1 MEKKKSTSKASKK
14 TTKLVTK
21 KEKKVTSPKKVE
33 TKSTLKKK
41 RKKKRGFTLIELL
54 AVIIILGILMIIA
67 IPSVTK
73 YISDSRKS
81 AYVDTAKQIVGST
94 RNQVNEGKLG
104 MYDTNTTYYI
114 PASYIKTENAS
125 KSPYGEFTQ
134 AYVGVIYNGTGYKYY
149 WISTDDTGQGV
160 KNITLSDK
168 LDTDDI
174 VSDLKASDIEN
185 TVKTIGIGSRTKIK
199 ILNANGS
206 WEDFTAEGN
215 VSEDGGKVSQ
225 IPSCPDCLFGFSEG
239 LVYAP
244 WGENEATS
252 FQPNELSDN
261 YKTVVRDDGVFYGIK
276 LDSNNKVEKVY
287 ACGTENNKT
296 FCIEGSENGSKYNE
310 NANFLRSF
318 YGDESED
325 NTAGYYVN
333 PYDHTGFCG
342 DEMWVE
348 NHTNG
353 VVQVGNRHTEWYCM
367 VTEYGAVFCGM

>member
-1 MEKKKSTSKASKK
+1 MEKKKSTRNAAKK
-14 TTKLVTK
+14 TTKAVTK
-21 KEKKVTSPKKVE
+21 KETSPKKVE

-215 VSEDGGKVSQ
+215 VSEDGGKAKVNQ
-225 IPSCPDCLFGFSEG
+225 IPTCPDCVFTFYETATFTTWNTRGVAPTVFNVNDLKEDYRDVEAYSGIGTLFLG
-239 LVYAP
+239 LVL
-244 WGENEATS
+244 N
-252 FQPNELSDN
+252 DN
-261 YKTVVRDDGVFYGIK
+261 
-276 LDSNNKVEKVY
+276 NQVERAY
-287 ACGTENNKT
+287 ACGVEEGIP
-296 FCIEGSENGSKYNE
+296 FCVEGTKDGSKYS
-310 NANFLRSF
+310 ANNNVLNSLH
-318 YGDESED
+318 SED
-325 NTAGYYVN
+325 PSGCTQSNS
-333 PYDHTGFCG
+333 GFCSR
-342 DEMWVE
+342 DYWVGIGE
-348 NHTNG
+348 SGT
-353 VVQVGNRHTEWYCM
+353 VQVGNWESEWFC
-367 VTEYGAVFCGM
+367 AVFDDGMFYCGM